1 MPNKQKAHRAREDV
15 NNDDSRDNKRR
26 TITMKH
32 AAKLLCTLS
41 AAAMFS
47 PLALAQSYEATLAH
61 PHQNYGVE
69 AAEAF
74 KAHVE
79 AATDG
84 DLVINLVRHGALGGD
99 REITDQLRLGELEFN
114 LPGAGGIASVFPHA
128 QVHSWPF
135 LFTSRSVF
143 WELPQDPEYFQLTR
157 DELLAE
163 SGNTMRLLA
172 LMENSI
178 RHLYT
183 TRGPIRTPGDLQEH
197 AIKMRTQAVP
207 LHQEL
212 FEALGAAQIV
222 TVSAPERYSALQSGL
237 IDGMEGGLSSAW
249 DAGLMEVADYVSLT
263 GHMYEYLWLVANND
277 FYESLP
283 EAHRQAVD
291 EAALIAASTSN
302 VISYQD
308 DNAALQNM
316 AEAGKQIYVPTAEE
330 LGQWQ
335 DIAVPTARDFIEQEV
350 PQAYIEATLAALER
364 TRARVEGVKS
374 SASE

>member
-1 MPNKQKAHRAREDV
+1 MK
-15 NNDDSRDNKRR
+15 
-26 TITMKH
+26 KH
-32 AAKLLCTLS
+32 ASKLLCTLS
-41 AAAMFS
+41 ISALFA

-61 PHQNYGVE
+61 PHQNYGVQ

-74 KAHVE
+74 KNHVE

-84 DLVINLVRHGALGGD
+84 ELTINLVRHGALGGD

-114 LPGAGGIASVFPHA
+114 LPGAGGIASIFPHA

-135 LFTSRSVF
+135 LFTERSVF
-143 WELPQDPEYFQLTR
+143 WALPQDPEYMQLTR
-157 DELLAE
+157 DELLDA
-163 SGNTMRLLA
+163 SGGTMRLLS

-183 TRGPIRTPGDLQEH
+183 TRGPIRTPADMQEH

-237 IDGMEGGLSSAW
+237 IDGLEGGLSSAW

-263 GHMYEYLWLVANND
+263 GHMYEYLWLVSNND

-291 EAALIAASTSN
+291 EAAIIAATTSN
-302 VISYQD
+302 AISFQD
-308 DNAALQNM
+308 DNEALELM
-316 AEAGKQIYVPTAEE
+316 AEAGKEIYVPTVDE
-330 LGQWQ
+330 LSQWQ
-335 DIAVPTARDFIEQEV
+335 EIAVPAARDFIEEEV
-350 PQAYIEATLAALER
+350 PESYIEATLAALER
-364 TRARVEGVKS
+364 TEQRIAGLKGTTS
-374 SASE
+374 D

>member
-1 MPNKQKAHRAREDV
+1 MR
-15 NNDDSRDNKRR
+15 
-26 TITMKH
+26 H
-32 AAKLLCTLS
+32 AAKFLFT
-41 AAAMFS
+41 ATVMTMVS

-61 PHQNYGVE
+61 PHQNYGVQ

-74 KAHVE
+74 KAHIE

-84 DLVINLVRHGALGGD
+84 DLTINLVRHGALGGD

-114 LPGAGGIASVFPHA
+114 LPGAGGIASIFPHA

-135 LFTSRSVF
+135 LFTERSVF
-143 WELPQDPEYFQLTR
+143 WKLPQDPEYFQLTR
-157 DELLAE
+157 DELLDA
-163 SGNTMRLLA
+163 SGGTMRLLA

-183 TRGPIRTPGDLQEH
+183 TRGPIQTPDDMQEH

-237 IDGMEGGLSSAW
+237 IDGLEGGLSSAW

-283 EAHRQAVD
+283 EEYRQAVD
-291 EAALIAASTSN
+291 EAAIIATATSN
-302 VISYQD
+302 AISYQD
-308 DNAALQNM
+308 DNEALVKM
-316 AEAGKQIYVPTAEE
+316 EEAGKTIYVPTADE
-330 LGQWQ
+330 LNQWQ
-335 DIAVPTARDFIEQEV
+335 EIAVPAARAFIEEEV
-350 PQAYIEATLAALER
+350 PASYVEATLAALER
-364 TRARVEGVKS
+364 TQERVAGIKS
-374 SASE
+374 SASD

>member
-1 MPNKQKAHRAREDV
+1 
-15 NNDDSRDNKRR
+15 
-26 TITMKH
+26 MKH

-41 AAAMFS
+41 ATALIS
-47 PLALAQSYEATLAH
+47 PLAMAQSFEATLAH

-74 KAHVE
+74 KNYIE

-84 DLVINLVRHGALGGD
+84 ELVINLVRHGALGGD

-114 LPGAGGIASVFPHA
+114 LPGAGGIASIFPHA

-135 LFTSRSVF
+135 LFTERSVF

-157 DELLAE
+157 DELLEA
-163 SGNTMRLLA
+163 SGGTMRLLA

-183 TRGPIRTPGDLQEH
+183 TAGPIRVPSDLEEH

-237 IDGMEGGLSSAW
+237 IDGLEGGLSSAW

-263 GHMYEYLWLVANND
+263 GHMYEYLWLVSNND

-283 EAHRQAVD
+283 EEFQQAVD
-291 EAALIAASTSN
+291 EAAIIASATSN
-302 VISYQD
+302 VVSFKD
-308 DNAALQNM
+308 DNEALEKM
-316 AEAGKQIYVPTAEE
+316 AEAGKEIYVPTADE
-330 LGQWQ
+330 LSEWQ
-335 DIAVPTARDFIEQEV
+335 DIAVPAARDFIEEEV
-350 PQAYIEATLAALER
+350 PESYIQATLDALER
-364 TRARVEGVKS
+364 TRERVAGIKN
-374 SASE
+374 SESE

>member
-1 MPNKQKAHRAREDV
+1 
-15 NNDDSRDNKRR
+15 
-26 TITMKH
+26 MKPVS
-32 AAKLLCTLS
+32 KLLCTLS
-41 AAAMFS
+41 ATALFS
-47 PLALAQSYEATLAH
+47 PLALAQGQEATLAH
-61 PHQNYGVE
+61 PHQNYGVQ

-74 KAHVE
+74 KDHVE

-84 DLVINLVRHGALGGD
+84 ELTINLVRHGALGGD

-135 LFTSRSVF
+135 LFTERSVY
-143 WELPQDPEYFQLTR
+143 WALPQDPEYFQLTR
-157 DELLAE
+157 DELLEA
-163 SGNTMRLLA
+163 SGDTIRLLA
-172 LMENSI
+172 LMENSV

-183 TRGPIRTPGDLQEH
+183 TRGPIRTPDDLQEH

-263 GHMYEYLWLVANND
+263 GHMYEYLWLVTNND
-277 FYESLP
+277 FYESLS
-283 EAHRQAVD
+283 EEHRQAVD
-291 EAALIAASTSN
+291 EAAIIATATSN
-302 VISYQD
+302 AISYQD
-308 DNAALQNM
+308 DNDALANM
-316 AEAGKQIYVPTAEE
+316 AEAGKEIYVPTAEE
-330 LGQWQ
+330 LSQWQ
-335 DIAVPTARDFIEQEV
+335 DIAVPTARDFIEEEV
-350 PQAYIEATLAALER
+350 PESYIEATLAALER
-364 TRARVEGVKS
+364 TRERINGIKS
-374 SASE
+374 SAAE

>member
-1 MPNKQKAHRAREDV
+1 MR
-15 NNDDSRDNKRR
+15 
-26 TITMKH
+26 KH
-32 AAKLLCTLS
+32 ATTLLMTLS
-41 AAAMFS
+41 ATALMS
-47 PLALAQSYEATLAH
+47 PLTLAQSMEATLAH

-74 KAHVE
+74 KNHVE
-79 AATDG
+79 AATG
-84 DLVINLVRHGALGGD
+84 GELTINLVRHGALGGD

-114 LPGAGGIASVFPHA
+114 LPGAGGIASIFPHA

-135 LFTSRSVF
+135 LFTERSVF

-157 DELLAE
+157 DELLKE
-163 SGNTMRLLA
+163 SGDTMRLLA

-183 TRGPIRTPGDLQEH
+183 TRGPIRTPDDLSEE

-263 GHMYEYLWLVANND
+263 GHMYEYLWLVSNNA
-277 FYESLP
+277 FYEGLSD
-283 EAHRQAVD
+283 EHRQAVD
-291 EAALIAASTSN
+291 EAAIIAAATSN

-308 DNAALQNM
+308 DNAALEKM
-316 AEAGKQIYVPTAEE
+316 AEAGKEIYVPTADE
-330 LGQWQ
+330 LSQWQ
-335 DIAVPTARDFIEQEV
+335 DIAIPAAREFIEEEV
-350 PQAYIEATLAALER
+350 PESYIEATMAALER
-364 TRARVEGVKS
+364 TRERVAGSKS
-374 SASE
+374 STSN